1 MRPERTF
8 TPIDFAAWPRRETFY
23 YFSKMAPTGY
33 SLTVDLDATALHQT
47 LKAANCRLFPAYLWL
62 VTRNLQRQEE
72 FCLAEQ
78 DGVLGH
84 YNCLTPLYA
93 AFHEDDKTFSLLWTA
108 YDDEFPA
115 LQAAYLQDKAR
126 HGAHHGILGK
136 AGETPPPN
144 AYTVSCV
151 PWVSFRHFAVHSYEK
166 QPYFL
171 PSVEAGKLRPEG
183 AKLLLPLSLTV
194 HHAAADGWQ
203 VHQFLTDLQADMDRF
218 DTFL

>member
-1 MRPERTF
+1 MRPEPAF
-8 TPIDFAAWPRRETFY
+8 TPIDFASWPRRETFY

-33 SLTVDLDATALHQT
+33 SLTVDLDATRLFRT

-62 VTRNLQRQEE
+62 VTRNLQRQEA

-84 YNCLTPLYA
+84 YHCLTPLYA
-93 AFHEDDKTFSLLWTA
+93 AFHQDDKTFSLLWTA

-115 LQAAYLQDKAR
+115 FQAAYLQDKAR
-126 HGAHHGILGK
+126 HGDHHGILGK

-144 AYTVSCV
+144 AYTVSCL
-151 PWVSFRHFAVHSYEK
+151 PWVSFRHFAVHSYER
-166 QPYFL
+166 QPYLL
-171 PSVEAGKLRPEG
+171 PSVESGKLRQEG
-183 AKLLLPLSLTV
+183 KKLLLPLSLTV

-203 VHQFLTDLQADMDRF
+203 VQEFLHSLQQEMDRF
-218 DTFL
+218 GDFL

>member
-1 MRPERTF
+1 MRPELTF
-8 TPIDFAAWPRRETFY
+8 TPIDFAAWPRRETFC

-33 SLTVDLDATALHQT
+33 SLTVDLDATDLYRT

-115 LQAAYLQDKAR
+115 FQAAYLQDKAR

-136 AGETPPPN
+136 AGETPPPQRLHRLLRTLGELP
-144 AYTVSCV
+144 A
-151 PWVSFRHFAVHSYEK
+151 FR
-166 QPYFL
+166 
-171 PSVEAGKLRPEG
+171 G
-183 AKLLLPLSLTV
+183 
-194 HHAAADGWQ
+194 
-203 VHQFLTDLQADMDRF
+203 
-218 DTFL
+218 TFL

>member
-33 SLTVDLDATALHQT
+33 SLTVDLDATALHHT

-72 FCLAEQ
+72 FCLAER
-78 DGVLGH
+78 DGTLGRF
-84 YNCLTPLYA
+84 NCLTPLYA

-115 LQAAYLQDKAR
+115 FQAAYLQDKAR
-126 HGAHHGILGK
+126 HGSHHGILGK

-166 QPYFL
+166 QPYLL

-183 AKLLLPLSLTV
+183 EKLLLPLSLTV

-203 VHQFLTDLQADMDRF
+203 VHQFLTDLQEDMDRF

>member
-72 FCLAEQ
+72 FRLAEQ

-84 YNCLTPLYA
+84 YKLPDAPLRR
-93 AFHEDDKTFSLLWTA
+93 L
-108 YDDEFPA
+108 PRRR
-115 LQAAYLQDKAR
+115 QD
-126 HGAHHGILGK
+126 
-136 AGETPPPN
+136 
-144 AYTVSCV
+144 
-151 PWVSFRHFAVHSYEK
+151 
-166 QPYFL
+166 
-171 PSVEAGKLRPEG
+171 
-183 AKLLLPLSLTV
+183 LLPPL
-194 HHAAADGWQ
+194 DG
-203 VHQFLTDLQADMDRF
+203 L
-218 DTFL
+218 